1 VSASTSM
8 TMDLKRKGY
17 FVSDP
22 VRSIIQT
29 QHPRLAD
36 EVKDAIAVMQKVLDI
51 AGESIPTATP
61 RQAAA
66 FAPPSNESNDYGI
79 LATQDTQASGD
90 SNVKATVDSQSG
102 SDRFSVSQVIKLAS
116 GEAFGRYQIV
126 NMLGEG
132 AMGAVY
138 LAYDPPLERHV
149 ALKIPIVQSSLA
161 LERFYIEAKA
171 TATLRSPNICPVYDV
186 GQISGVH
193 YISMAFIDGR
203 TLSKAIKESPLS
215 LEQSLTILSKIA
227 RGIQKAHERGVI
239 HRDLKPDNIMI
250 DMEGEPVVMDFG
262 LAVKQ
267 DDGDERITKDGAL
280 VGSPAYMSPEQ
291 AEGKKSLIGPATDIY
306 SLGVVFYE
314 MLTQRLPFQGSIMSV
329 LRQIASEPPAP
340 PSKYNEALVGSPI
353 EKVCLKMLEKSPS
366 DRIACM
372 GDVADAADECRAI
385 EVSQRAKQGK
395 RKRFFGISFGKA

>member
-1 VSASTSM
+1 M
-8 TMDLKRKGY
+8 
-17 FVSDP
+17 SDP

-36 EVKDAIAVMQKVLDI
+36 EVKDAIAVMEKVLQI
-51 AGESIPTATP
+51 AGESVPRATP
-61 RQAAA
+61 KTAAPKLSV
-66 FAPPSNESNDYGI
+66 APTQGSDYEI
-79 LATQDTQASGD
+79 LATHDTQLSSDGVVQATVDTQAG
-90 SNVKATVDSQSG
+90 KLAG
-102 SDRFSVSQVIKLAS
+102 SQVIKLAS

-132 AMGAVY
+132 AMGSVY

-171 TATLRSPNICPVYDV
+171 TATLSSPNICPVYDV

-203 TLSKAIKESPLS
+203 PLSKVIKESPLS
-215 LEQSLTILSKIA
+215 LQQSMAILSKTA

-250 DMEGEPVVMDFG
+250 DADGEPVVMDFG
-262 LAVKQ
+262 LAVRQ
-267 DDGDERITKDGAL
+267 DEGEERITKDGAL

-291 AEGKKSLIGPATDIY
+291 AEGKKSLIGPSTDVY
-306 SLGVVFYE
+306 SLGVVLYE
-314 MLTQRLPFQGSIMSV
+314 MLTQKLPFEGSIMSV
-329 LRQIASEPPAP
+329 LRKIASEPPTP
-340 PSKYNEALVGSPI
+340 PSKYNEALIGSPI
-353 EKVCLKMLEKSPS
+353 ERVCLKMLEKSPS
-366 DRIACM
+366 DRIPCM

-385 EVSQRAKQGK
+385 EVSQRANQGK
-395 RKRFFGISFGKA
+395 RKRFFGISFGKS